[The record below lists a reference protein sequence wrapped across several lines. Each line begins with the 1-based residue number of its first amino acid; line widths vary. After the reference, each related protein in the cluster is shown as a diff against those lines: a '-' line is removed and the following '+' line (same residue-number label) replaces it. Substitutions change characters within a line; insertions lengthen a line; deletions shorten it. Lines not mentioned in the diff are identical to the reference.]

1 MSRLST
7 PVLFVSSV
15 SKTARTWMP
24 DCFSKSRKIGSAKG
38 WSTEV

>member
-1 MSRLST
+1 M

-15 SKTARTWMP
+15 SKTARTRTP
-24 DCFSKSRKIGSAKG
+24 LFRSNSRNTGSENT